1 MEKPIKDLTGDL
13 ELTSISWLPDA
24 FDYAL
29 HYVTE
34 KNDVK
39 FRWSDIEVTIKG
51 V

>member
-1 MEKPIKDLTGDL
+1 MDKPIKDVTEDI
-13 ELTSISWLPDA
+13 ERTFITWLPEA

-34 KNDVK
+34 DQDVK
-39 FRWSDIEVTIKG
+39 FRWSDIEVYIKG